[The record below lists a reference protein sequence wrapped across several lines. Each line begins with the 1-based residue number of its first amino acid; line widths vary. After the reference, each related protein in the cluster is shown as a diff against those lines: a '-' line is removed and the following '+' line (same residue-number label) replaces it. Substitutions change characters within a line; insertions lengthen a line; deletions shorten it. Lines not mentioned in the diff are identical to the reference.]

1 MNSQNQDSKNNG
13 HKTSEKD
20 DGLQTFALLQKIKD
34 GQFEANSIEKAERK
48 LLIPFLMAEG
58 KSTAEIA
65 HLLKVSDRTIERDKK
80 ALREE
85 IAITKNPKLVEQM
98 AGILMY
104 ETELSIQVLR
114 KVQRD
119 KDASP
124 ADKIEAERTS
134 NQNRC
139 QLFKMM
145 QSLGYL
151 PTAAQRIET
160 DLTHHSASSGTLEE
174 LMLEAKRVIQ
184 IQESLPADVIKP
196 VDSVTEANET
206 ITEFDD
212 DSPQQDNK
220 GDGTINMLF
229 GNRAIFFFF
238 PPHFG

>member
-1 MNSQNQDSKNNG
+1 MNSQNQDSKKNG
-13 HKTSEKD
+13 HKASKKD
-20 DGLQTFALLQKIKD
+20 DGLQTFALLQKIKN
-34 GQFEANSIEKAERK
+34 GQFEANSIEKAERM
-48 LLIPFLMAEG
+48 LLVPFLMAEG

-98 AGILMY
+98 VGMLVY
-104 ETELSIQVLR
+104 ESELSVQRLR

-134 NQNRC
+134 NQNRY

-151 PTAAQRIET
+151 PTAAQKIEA
-160 DLTHHSASSGTLEE
+160 DLTHHAASSLTLEE
-174 LMLEAKRVIQ
+174 IQLEAERVKK
-184 IQESLPADVIKP
+184 IQESLPADVIKQA
-196 VDSVTEANET
+196 DSPIEANET
-206 ITEFDD
+206 VTEFE
-212 DSPQQDNK
+212 DSPPQQDKK
-220 GDGTINMLF
+220 GESHDTIK
-229 GNRAIFFFF
+229 
-238 PPHFG
+238 